1 MPANLRYPSVPCQ
14 GPDELPARQRI
25 LDAAF
30 ETFAERGYADT
41 STLEIATRARV
52 SKREVY
58 SLVGNKQ
65 VTLIACI
72 SARAERLR
80 MPTDVPAPR
89 NRATLR
95 DLLSAFG
102 ANVLLT
108 ISDPKTIGMFRLA
121 IAEAERTPEI
131 AQALD
136 SLGRETSR
144 AALRRVLSH
153 AQTAGLLDGDPA
165 ELVEHFMALLWGNLM
180 TSLLLAVTE
189 PPNPDEARQRADK
202 ATAAFLRLHSTG
214 AKAH

>member
-1 MPANLRYPSVPCQ
+1 MSTNLRYPSVPCQ
-14 GPDELPARQRI
+14 DPPELPARRRI
-25 LDAAF
+25 LNAAF

-65 VTLIACI
+65 ATLIACI
-72 SARAERLR
+72 GARSERLR

-95 DLLSAFG
+95 DFLSAFG
-102 ANVLLT
+102 ANLLLT
-108 ISDPKTIGMFRLA
+108 VSDPKTVGMFRLA

-144 AALRRVLSH
+144 AALRQIMTH
-153 AQTAGLLDGDPA
+153 AQTAGLLAGEPA
-165 ELVEHFMALLWGNLM
+165 ELVEHFMALLWGNVM
-180 TSLLLAVTE
+180 MNLLLGLTE
-189 PPNPDEARQRADK
+189 APNSDEARRRADK
-202 ATAAFLRLHSTG
+202 ATGAFLSLHSTG
-214 AKAH
+214 AKPR